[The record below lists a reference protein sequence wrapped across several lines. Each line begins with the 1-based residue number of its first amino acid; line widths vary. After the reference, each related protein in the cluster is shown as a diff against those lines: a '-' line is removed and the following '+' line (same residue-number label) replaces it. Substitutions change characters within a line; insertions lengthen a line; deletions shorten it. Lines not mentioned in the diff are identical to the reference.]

1 MSNKEEFQKKELAIL
16 RKAIDKAEVKA
27 KMELIN
33 SDIIGEIINIVEKFL
48 RDKKL
53 ICYGGTAINNILPK
67 DDQFYNYDV
76 EIPDYDFFSD
86 NALKDCKELADI
98 YCKKGFDDVEAKSG
112 VHEGTFKVF
121 VNYIPVAD
129 ITQINPLLFKS
140 LKKDSIIINGIHYTP
155 PNYLRMSMYLELS
168 RPAGDVSRWEKV
180 LKRLILLNKHYPI
193 VGHKC
198 NRQKIQR
205 DFEGSKSRAKQI
217 FEIAKQSF
225 IDQGLVFFGGYANLL
240 YSRYMPENYRKKIK
254 PIPDFDILSEN
265 PLKSA
270 QILKER
276 LIDHNFTDIKILKAK
291 GLDEVIPEHYE
302 ITVDGDTIAFIYKP
316 LGCHSYNIIKIDRN
330 KIKIATIDTML
341 SFYLAF
347 IYANRLYYDENR
359 ILCMAELLFK
369 VQAKHRLAQKGLL
382 KRFSTNCYGVQKTLS
397 SIRTEKTNKFSRLK
411 ICRSKR
417 NKKCTK
423 RLRKQYELNFLRYIP
438 SDCSKNNN
446 TKKIKK

>member
-1 MSNKEEFQKKELAIL
+1 
-16 RKAIDKAEVKA
+16 
-27 KMELIN
+27 
-33 SDIIGEIINIVEKFL
+33 
-48 RDKKL
+48 
-53 ICYGGTAINNILPK
+53 
-67 DDQFYNYDV
+67 
-76 EIPDYDFFSD
+76 
-86 NALKDCKELADI
+86 
-98 YCKKGFDDVEAKSG
+98 
-112 VHEGTFKVF
+112 
-121 VNYIPVAD
+121 
-129 ITQINPLLFKS
+129 
-140 LKKDSIIINGIHYTP
+140 
-155 PNYLRMSMYLELS
+155 
-168 RPAGDVSRWEKV
+168 
-180 LKRLILLNKHYPI
+180 
-193 VGHKC
+193 
-198 NRQKIQR
+198 
-205 DFEGSKSRAKQI
+205 
-217 FEIAKQSF
+217 
-225 IDQGLVFFGGYANLL
+225 
-240 YSRYMPENYRKKIK
+240 MPENYRKKIK
-254 PIPDFDILSEN
+254 PIPDFDILSED

-291 GLDEVIPEHYE
+291 RLDEVIPEHYE

-438 SDCSKNNN
+438 DDCSKNN
-446 TKKIKK
+446 TKKTKTYPCSYAHRWYRKSTNSIKRKQLKVL